1 MPCFLIYIQKLAN
14 QENLQ
19 SSQLKD
25 PENERKQAPKL
36 IVQGM
41 HVVGYKLSLV

>member
-1 MPCFLIYIQKLAN
+1 MLLYTQKLAE
-14 QENLQ
+14 QESLQ

-25 PENERKQAPKL
+25 PDNERKQAPKL

-41 HVVGYKLSLV
+41 HVVGYRLILV